1 MNLYRFFSDLLA
13 VGKDSLICYIVNVL
27 YNILSLLEFHKRKKT
42 KSEKKKGKGFYNEE
56 VSIHSATGV
65 GETSSLKK
73 SNYV

>member
-1 MNLYRFFSDLLA
+1 MDLYHFFSDLLA

-42 KSEKKKGKGFYNEE
+42 KSEKRKGFYNEE
-56 VSIHSATGV
+56 VSMRSASGV
-65 GETSSLKK
+65 GESSSLKK